1 LLVVVIVAATI
12 RFAAA
17 DSLAVRVVREGMTL
31 PVADEAKVAALL
43 MTLVEGSSVN
53 STMHVQPQSQWAAA
67 MAAPSL
73 VHVRLGHARKLQ
85 VMNLANQDW
94 QRTLVNEILLVVARD
109 AWPKHVLLR
118 TDTGFM
124 AVTKYPSCTLAQLM
138 AESGLAT
145 LDAERRRYGAVD
157 LLCGQPSGRL

>member
-1 LLVVVIVAATI
+1 LLVVVIVVTI
-12 RFAAA
+12 RVATA
-17 DSLAVRVVREGMTL
+17 DSLAVRVVREGVPL

-43 MTLVEGSSVN
+43 GTLVEGSSVN
-53 STMHVQPQSQWAAA
+53 STVRVQPQSHWAVA

-73 VHVRLGHARKLQ
+73 VHVRIGDARKLQ
-85 VMNLANQDW
+85 IMNLANQDW
-94 QRTLVNEILLVVARD
+94 QPTLVNEILLVVPKD

-124 AVTKYPSCTLAQLM
+124 AVTKYPPCALAQLM

-145 LDAERRRYGAVD
+145 LDTTGKRYGAVD
-157 LLCGQPSGRL
+157 LLCGQPRER